1 MYPSLRYIQNTFKI
15 HLRYNV
21 LTLRYMTHK
30 IHSRYIHVRYIGIH
44 SRIRI
49 SSPTCGVA
57 GALGCARGRLLGR
70 GRCLGR
76 CLGTCLSCLGRCL
89 SSLSSSRLPPFF
101 SSYFLLGWGL
111 LVGFFVV
118 ISRRPAHISQSR
130 SHEARDGA
138 GTGICSFIP
147 TITPDVLSREYA
159 VNRFLPVSNPVT
171 N

>member
-76 CLGTCLSCLGRCL
+76 CLLGASPSAASAALACLP
-89 SSLSSSRLPPFF
+89 SSSWL
-101 SSYFLLGWGL
+101 WGL

-138 GTGICSFIP
+138 GTEICSFIP

-159 VNRFLPVSNPVT
+159 VNRFLPVTQSQT
-171 N
+171 DYL